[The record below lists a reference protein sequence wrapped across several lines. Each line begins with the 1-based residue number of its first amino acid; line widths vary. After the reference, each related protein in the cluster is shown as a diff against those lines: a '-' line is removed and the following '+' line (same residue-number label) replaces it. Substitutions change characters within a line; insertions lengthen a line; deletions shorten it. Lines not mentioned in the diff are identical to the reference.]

1 MQTGDKQQAV
11 EVGAFFALIPRWRSF
26 INIFKLILN
35 GKIHPT
41 AEAVGFLL
49 REIVRH
55 SQFHSIPD
63 RAGFYGTCHLSR
75 YRTEVMQEAFPYY
88 ILIILVVN
96 ILIIIVRMNI
106 ALIDIYLFY
115 H

>member
-1 MQTGDKQQAV
+1 
-11 EVGAFFALIPRWRSF
+11 
-26 INIFKLILN
+26 
-35 GKIHPT
+35 
-41 AEAVGFLL
+41 
-49 REIVRH
+49 
-55 SQFHSIPD
+55 
-63 RAGFYGTCHLSR
+63 
-75 YRTEVMQEAFPYY
+75 MQEAFPYY